1 MQRENLSTRIN
12 KLLPDL
18 LVIILLAAALLYL
31 AMVPPAELGFGR
43 DICLIK
49 SITHR
54 ACPGCGMTRAF
65 SALLHGDL
73 QQAIQFNPFIIIV
86 APILAYLI
94 TQKISRFVSAV
105 LSLSSFQPGTKVP
118 NN

>member
-1 MQRENLSTRIN
+1 M
-12 KLLPDL
+12 
-18 LVIILLAAALLYL
+18 LYL
-31 AMVPPAELGFGR
+31 AVVPPAEIGFGR

-65 SALLHGDL
+65 SVLLHGDL
-73 QQAIQFNPFIIIV
+73 HQAIQFNPFIIIV

-94 TQKISRFVSAV
+94 TKKISRFVSAV
-105 LSLSSFQPGTKVP
+105 LSLSSFKPGTKVP